1 MKRRPDGENGI
12 TKTRRFSQKITKKLG
27 SSKKINRNGK
37 RSHKETVQQEKIQST
52 RTEVRR
58 HHVATD

>member
-1 MKRRPDGENGI
+1 MERRPDSKNGI

>member
-1 MKRRPDGENGI
+1 MKKRPNGENGI

-37 RSHKETVQQEKIQST
+37 RSHKEKIQST

-58 HHVATD
+58 HHVAAN